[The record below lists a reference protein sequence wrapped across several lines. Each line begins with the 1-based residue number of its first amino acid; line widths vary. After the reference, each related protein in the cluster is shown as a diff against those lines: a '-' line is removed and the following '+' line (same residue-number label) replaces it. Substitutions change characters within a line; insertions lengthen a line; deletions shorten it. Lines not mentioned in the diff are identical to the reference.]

1 MATSIV
7 TRSRIG
13 RADRKAEEGFSLLE
27 VVISMAILTVGMVSL
42 LGVFG
47 LAMATTQ
54 TSQQDMIA
62 KQLANEAYESI
73 MTARNTSQMN
83 WDNIQNVNST
93 NCPETGAA
101 SCGIFLSGLQPMY
114 NAGADGIF
122 GTADDAAS
130 GEETIQDPGP
140 DGVFQTADDTFIP
153 LTGYQR
159 QITISPLYDAG
170 GNMITTLRSTTI
182 TVQYQTPQTRTA
194 KTYSLN
200 SFISEFQ

>member
-1 MATSIV
+1 MATSIM

-114 NAGADGIF
+114 NSGADGIF

>member
-7 TRSRIG
+7 TRNKIV
-13 RADRKAEEGFSLLE
+13 RANRKAEAGFSLLE
-27 VVISMAILTVGMVSL
+27 VIISMTILTVGMVSL

-54 TSQQDMIA
+54 TSQQDLIA

-83 WDNIQNVNST
+83 WDNIQNVGST
-93 NCPETGAA
+93 NCPLTNAS
-101 SCGIFLSGLQPMY
+101 SCGIFLTGFQPMY
-114 NAGADGIF
+114 NSGADGIF
-122 GTADDAAS
+122 GTADDSAA

-140 DGVFQTADDTFIP
+140 DGIFQTADDTFIP

-159 QITISPLYDAG
+159 QITISPLYDTG
-170 GNMITTLRSTTI
+170 GNLISTLRSTTV
-182 TVQYQTPQTRTA
+182 TVQYQTSQAQTK

>member
-1 MATSIV
+1 MAASIV
-7 TRSRIG
+7 MHNKVVATG
-13 RADRKAEEGFSLLE
+13 RKAEKGFSLLE
-27 VVISMAILTVGMVSL
+27 VVISMAVLTVGMVSL

-47 LAMATTQ
+47 LAMASTQ
-54 TSQQDMIA
+54 TSQEDMIA

-83 WDNIQNVNST
+83 WDNIQNVGST
-93 NCPETGAA
+93 NCPETGA
-101 SCGIFLSGLQPMY
+101 STCGIFLTGFLPMY
-114 NAGADGIF
+114 NSGADGIF
-122 GTADDAAS
+122 GTADDSAA

-159 QITISPLYDAG
+159 QITISPLYDSG
-170 GNMITTLRSTTI
+170 GNLISTLRSTTI
-182 TVQYQTPQTRTA
+182 TVQYQTAQANTK